1 MQRVRLVVCFFFLI
15 ACLAAGRSFA
25 EDAQVVRVG
34 VTVLGSASGITGVAG
49 RERLVKAFGKQKK
62 SSVQAV
68 PLDAT
73 GDQVSAEA
81 RQKDCTFV
89 LFTTLTE
96 AHNEGGASGKPGQTT
111 NIPEYHTTIEYKLYR
126 VSDSTVAA
134 SGSAIAG
141 DIGSLGEVVQMALD
155 KAAPKVVADIK
166 NLGPP
171 K

>member
-1 MQRVRLVVCFFFLI
+1 MQRVRLFVCCFFLI
-15 ACLAAGRSFA
+15 ACLASGLGFA
-25 EDAQVVRVG
+25 EDAQVVRLG

-49 RERLVKAFGKQKK
+49 RDRLVKAFSKQKK

-81 RQKDCTFV
+81 RQKDCSFV

-111 NIPEYHTTIEYKLYR
+111 NIPEYHTTVEYKLYR

-134 SGSAIAG
+134 TFAVAG
-141 DIGSLGEVVQMALD
+141 DIGSLGEVVQQALD
-155 KAAPKVVADIK
+155 KVAPKVVADIK
-166 NLGPP
+166 SLGTP